1 MIAIPHIVVGAAIGA
16 KTHNLGLII
25 IFSLLGHWIM
35 DRIPHWD
42 YASLK
47 NIVDFQQTKK
57 IKYLLIFL
65 RKLSVDILVGLL
77 IVLGII
83 ISKKNFDLNS
93 LIFIVIGIFFSIL
106 PDIALTI
113 ITLFVDSEK
122 NKFAKGYLDFH
133 KKFLH
138 FKHKEKEGQIT
149 FLGLLTQIVVIIC
162 ALIGFFV

>member
-1 MIAIPHIVVGAAIGA
+1 
-16 KTHNLGLII
+16 
-25 IFSLLGHWIM
+25 M
-35 DRIPHWD
+35 DKIPHWD

-47 NIVDFQQTKK
+47 NIADFQQTKK

-83 ISKKNFDLNS
+83 ISKKILDLNS
-93 LIFIVIGIFFSIL
+93 LIYIVIGIFFSIL
-106 PDIALTI
+106 PDIILLI
-113 ITLFVDSEK
+113 VTLFVDSKK

-149 FLGLLTQIVVIIC
+149 FLGLLTQIIVIIC